1 MRFPLLTCL
10 FVAPLLAAAA
20 GVAPDPDAANAAAPL
35 APRVV
40 TEPVRYDTDDPAIWI
55 NRADPAASL
64 VIGTDKDADG
74 ALYVYDLAG
83 KIQRDKVVRGL
94 LRPNNVDIAYGVPL
108 AGQRVDLAVVAE
120 RLAHRLRVF
129 RLPDMAPVDGGGLPV
144 FEGEVAR
151 DCMGIALYTR
161 PSDGALF
168 AIVSRSEDGAP
179 REGYLHQ
186 YRLVDDGTGTLRALF
201 VRRFAKWSG
210 KKEIEAIAVD
220 NELGYVYCSDE
231 RHGIRKYHADPLA
244 EDADDELA
252 CFGTTGFAGDHEGIS
267 VYKFPD
273 GTGYLLVSNQQADTF
288 RLFPR
293 EGVSGKPHEHPLL
306 TSVRVAA
313 HESDGNDVVAAPIT
327 GFPGGLFVAMST
339 DRTFHY
345 YAWADLVKASGGKL
359 RSAGE

>member
-20 GVAPDPDAANAAAPL
+20 GPANDPDAANAEPL

-40 TEPVRYDTDDPAIWI
+40 TEPTRYDTDDPAIWI

-64 VIGTDKDADG
+64 IVGTDKNADG

-83 KIQRDKVVRGL
+83 HIQADKVVRGL
-94 LRPNNVDIAYGVPL
+94 LRPNNVDIAYDVPL
-108 AGQRVDLAVVAE
+108 AGQHVDIAVVTE
-120 RLAHRLRVF
+120 RLAHRLRIF
-129 RLPDMAPVDGGGLPV
+129 RLPDMAPVDGGGIPV

-161 PSDGALF
+161 PADGALF
-168 AIVSRSEDGAP
+168 AFVSRSDAGAP

-186 YRLVDDGTGTLRALF
+186 YRIVDDGTGTLRGLL
-201 VRRFAKWSG
+201 VRRFGTWSG

-220 NELGYVYCSDE
+220 AELGYVYYSDE
-231 RHGIRKYHADPLA
+231 GCGVRKYHADPLA
-244 EDADDELA
+244 KHADDELA
-252 CFGTTGFAGDHEGIS
+252 LFGTTGFAGDHEGIS

-273 GTGYLLVSNQQADTF
+273 GTGYLLVSNQQADSF
-288 RLFPR
+288 RVFPR
-293 EGVSGKPHEHPLL
+293 EGTAGKPHDHPLL
-306 TSVRVAA
+306 TSIRVAA
-313 HESDGNDVVAAPIT
+313 QDSDGSDVATAPLP

-345 YAWADLVKASGGKL
+345 YAWADLVRASGGRL
-359 RSAGE
+359 RSAGR